1 MARLDIPHLRLHNQ
15 HISRPTF
22 RRPAEVVAWFGAVQA
37 QDYLGA
43 LWAIGLRMQKAI
55 EAEVERAVA
64 KKAIIRTWP
73 MRGTLHFVA
82 AEDVR
87 WMLEL
92 LTPRIIANRLRG
104 AYQYYGLDEATFSR
118 SKDLFADALHGGRR
132 LARRSMYAVLESD
145 NISTTGGRGLHI
157 LSRLAHDGFLCF
169 AAREGKQPTF
179 ALLDEWVPGAK
190 RLEREE
196 ALAEI
201 AKRYFTSHGPATL
214 QDFVWWSGLPAAEA
228 RTALSLAQP
237 RLAQDLIEGQTYWL
251 SPSTTIPKK
260 SLPDVYLL

>member
-1 MARLDIPHLRLHNQ
+1 
-15 HISRPTF
+15 
-22 RRPAEVVAWFGAVQA
+22 
-37 QDYLGA
+37 
-43 LWAIGLRMQKAI
+43 
-55 EAEVERAVA
+55 
-64 KKAIIRTWP
+64 
-73 MRGTLHFVA
+73 
-82 AEDVR
+82 
-87 WMLEL
+87 
-92 LTPRIIANRLRG
+92 
-104 AYQYYGLDEATFSR
+104 
-118 SKDLFADALHGGRR
+118 
-132 LARRSMYAVLESD
+132 MYAVLESA

-260 SLPDVYLL
+260 SLPDVYLLPPYDEYAVAYRDRSAILDPAYTRRLHTGNGIFSPIIVIKGQVAGTWKREIKRDGVEISLSPFTTFSKSETRAIRSAADRYGEFLGSPVRVR